1 LVDSQIYYFAIGRGR
16 WSGDF
21 SFRVTDW
28 SQLRRASIGA
38 VNLFLVVGMHLIL
51 RLLGTAKLD
60 SRVAGDPDQGPA
72 GVASNVVRI
81 TKLGIPLYQLYER
94 YLLDSNGTDV
104 AVLSEERFGPV
115 PFLFNVR
122 KTCSARIKPDGRGA
136 VYQIPLLGDDWVGDY
151 SVRPGDD
158 HIDAHLSCPWSS
170 AVEVIDRVTA

>member
-1 LVDSQIYYFAIGRGR
+1 VVDSQTYYFAIGQGS

-21 SFRVTDW
+21 SFAVTDW
-28 SQLRRASIGA
+28 SRLRRASIGA
-38 VNLFLVVGMHLIL
+38 ANLFLVVGMHLIL
-51 RLLGTAKLD
+51 RLFGKARLD
-60 SRVAGDPDQGPA
+60 SRMTGDPDEGPA
-72 GVASNVVRI
+72 GVAKNLVRI
-81 TKLGIPLYQLYER
+81 TKLGLPLYRLDER

-136 VYQIPLLGDDWVGDY
+136 IYRIPLLGDDWVADY

-158 HIDAHLSCPWSS
+158 HIDAHLTCPWSS